1 MKTRGKKQA
10 TLFDA
15 LLCLGFLV
23 AVLVTCLVVLKEYE
37 ISAHIPL
44 IIGGIFAATIAI
56 VKLGYTWKELEEGI
70 LASINTTMQA
80 ILILLVVGMLIGTWI
95 ISGVVPS
102 MIYWGLNIL
111 SPGIFLVATTLICS
125 IVSIATGS
133 SWTTAGTI
141 GIALLGIGSALGIPN
156 EIIAGAIISG
166 AYFGDKMSP
175 LSDTTNLAPAMAGTN
190 LFDHVKHMLYTT
202 VPALVISLILY
213 GIIGM
218 KYAGSQI
225 DTTQIAQIQNALLGN
240 YNTLSPF
247 LLLVPA
253 SVILLVILKVP
264 AIPGLI
270 FGTLLG
276 GLIAVI
282 FQGSSVADVILVAK
296 GGYVSTTGMDFVDQL
311 LTRGGLDSMLGTVSL
326 MLCALTTGGILEKT
340 GMLEAL
346 AKSILKVAKGNFGLI
361 AATIFTC
368 IGTNLAVADQYLAI
382 VIPGSMYKD
391 AFIKQGLSP
400 KNLSRALEDSATITS
415 PLIPWN
421 TCGAYMSATLG
432 VGSFAFLPYAFLNLL
447 CPLISLFYGA
457 TGITIAK
464 LSEEEKLELNLLE
477 EEKLELNL
485 EN

>member
-1 MKTRGKKQA
+1 MTVREKKTA

-15 LLCLGFLV
+15 LLCISFLV
-23 AVLVTCLVVLKEYE
+23 LVLVTCLVFLKKYE

-44 IIGGIFAATIAI
+44 VVGGVFAAFIAI
-56 VKLGYTWKELEEGI
+56 FKLGYTWKELENGI
-70 LASINTTMQA
+70 LSTINTTMQA

-95 ISGVVPS
+95 LSGVVPS

-111 SPGIFLVATTLICS
+111 SPGIFLVATTLICA
-125 IVSIATGS
+125 IVSISTGS

-156 EIIAGAIISG
+156 QIIAGAIISG

-175 LSDTTNLAPAMAGTN
+175 LSDTTNLAPAMAGSN
-190 LFDHVKHMLYTT
+190 LFDHIKHMLYTT
-202 VPALVISLILY
+202 IPALAISLILY
-213 GIIGM
+213 AILGM

-225 DTTQIAQIQNALLGN
+225 DTTQITNIQNALLAN

-253 SVILLVILKVP
+253 TVILMVILKVP
-264 AIPGLI
+264 ALPGLI
-270 FGTLLG
+270 IGVLLG
-276 GLIAVI
+276 GIVAVI
-282 FQGSSVADVILVAK
+282 FQGASIADVFVVAK
-296 GGYVSTTGMDFVDQL
+296 AGYISNSGMQFVDEL
-311 LTRGGLDSMLGTVSL
+311 LSRGGLDSMLGTVSL

-340 GMLEAL
+340 GMLNAL
-346 AKSILKVAKGNFGLI
+346 AKSILKVAKGTFGLI
-361 AATIFTC
+361 AATVFTC

-391 AFIKQGLSP
+391 AFIKQNLSP
-400 KNLSRALEDSATITS
+400 KNLSRTLEDSATITS

-432 VGSFAFLPYAFLNLL
+432 VGSFAFLPFAFFNLL

-457 TGITIAK
+457 TGIGIAK
-464 LSEEEKLELNLLE
+464 LSDDEKIELSL
-477 EEKLELNL
+477 KV
-485 EN
+485 

>member
-1 MKTRGKKQA
+1 MTSRSKKQA

-15 LLCLGFLV
+15 ILCVGFLV
-23 AVLVTCLVVLKEYE
+23 TVLVTCLVFLKEYE
-37 ISAHIPL
+37 ISAHVPL
-44 IIGGIFAATIAI
+44 VAGAIFTATIA
-56 VKLGYTWKELEEGI
+56 VFKLGFTWKELEEGI
-70 LASINTTMQA
+70 LSTINTTMQA

-95 ISGVVPS
+95 LGGVVPA

-111 SPGIFLVATTLICS
+111 SPSIFLVATTLICA
-125 IVSIATGS
+125 IVSISTGS

-156 EIIAGAIISG
+156 TIIAGAIISG

-175 LSDTTNLAPAMAGTN
+175 LSDTTNLAPAMAGTT
-190 LFDHVKHMLYTT
+190 LFEHINHMLYTT
-202 VPALVISLILY
+202 IPALLISLILY
-213 GIIGM
+213 GIIGF

-225 DTTQIAQIQNALLGN
+225 DTTQIAQIQNALISN
-240 YNTLSPF
+240 YNTLSPL
-247 LLLVPA
+247 LLLVPVV
-253 SVILLVILKVP
+253 VIVMVIFKVP

-270 FGTLLG
+270 AGVLLG
-276 GLIAVI
+276 AIVSVV
-282 FQGSSVADVILVAK
+282 FQGASIADVFVVAK
-296 GGYVSTTGMDFVDQL
+296 GGYVSSTGMDFVDQL

-326 MLCALTTGGILEKT
+326 MLCALTVGGILEKT

-346 AKSILKVAKGNFGLI
+346 ARAILKVAKGTFGLI

-391 AFIKQGLSP
+391 AFIKQGLNP

-432 VGSFAFLPYAFLNLL
+432 VGSFAFLPFAFFNLI

-457 TGITIAK
+457 TGITIEK
-464 LSEEEKLELNLLE
+464 LSDDEKKSLIEQNAA
-477 EEKLELNL
+477 
-485 EN
+485 

>member
-1 MKTRGKKQA
+1 MRTREKKQA
-10 TLFDA
+10 TLFDS

-23 AVLVTCLVVLKEYE
+23 AVLVTCLVVLKKYE

-44 IIGGIFAATIAI
+44 VLGGIFAATIAV

-80 ILILLVVGMLIGTWI
+80 ILILLIVGMLIGTWI

-111 SPGIFLVATTLICS
+111 SPGIFLVATTLICA
-125 IVSIATGS
+125 IVSISTGS

-141 GIALLGIGSALGIPN
+141 GIALLGIGSALGIPVQ
-156 EIIAGAIISG
+156 IIAGAIISG

-202 VPALVISLILY
+202 VPALIISLILY
-213 GIIGM
+213 AIIGM

-225 DTTQIAQIQNALLGN
+225 DTTQIAQIQNALLDN

-253 SVILLVILKVP
+253 SVILLVVLKVP

-270 FGTLLG
+270 FGALLG
-276 GLIAVI
+276 GVIAII
-282 FQGSSVADVILVAK
+282 FQGASIADVILVAK
-296 GGYVSTTGMDFVDQL
+296 GGYVSNTGMDFVDQL

-346 AKSILKVAKGNFGLI
+346 AKAILKVAKGTFGLI

-457 TGITIAK
+457 TGITISK
-464 LSEEEKLELNLLE
+464 LSEEEKLELNI
-477 EEKLELNL
+477 

>member
-1 MKTRGKKQA
+1 MKTREKKQA
-10 TLFDA
+10 TLFDS

-23 AVLVTCLVVLKEYE
+23 VVLVTCLVVLKEYE

-44 IIGGIFAATIAI
+44 VLGGVFAATVAI
-56 VKLGYTWKELEEGI
+56 IKLGYTWKELEEGI

-80 ILILLVVGMLIGTWI
+80 ILILLIVGMLIGTWI

-111 SPGIFLVATTLICS
+111 SPGIFLVATTLICA
-125 IVSIATGS
+125 IVSISTGS

-141 GIALLGIGSALGIPN
+141 GIALLGIGSALGIPVQ
-156 EIIAGAIISG
+156 IIAGAIISG

-213 GIIGM
+213 AIIGM

-253 SVILLVILKVP
+253 SVIILVILKVP

-270 FGTLLG
+270 FGALLG
-276 GLIAVI
+276 GVIAVI
-282 FQGSSVADVILVAK
+282 FQGASIADVILVAK

-311 LTRGGLDSMLGTVSL
+311 LSRGGLDSMLGTVSL
-326 MLCALTTGGILEKT
+326 MLCALTTGGILERT

-346 AKSILKVAKGNFGLI
+346 AKAILKVAKGTFGLI

-382 VIPGSMYKD
+382 VIPGSMYKE

-432 VGSFAFLPYAFLNLL
+432 VGSFAFLPFAFLNLL

-457 TGITIAK
+457 TGITISK
-464 LSEEEKLELNLLE
+464 LSEEEKLELNIE
-477 EEKLELNL
+477 S
-485 EN
+485 